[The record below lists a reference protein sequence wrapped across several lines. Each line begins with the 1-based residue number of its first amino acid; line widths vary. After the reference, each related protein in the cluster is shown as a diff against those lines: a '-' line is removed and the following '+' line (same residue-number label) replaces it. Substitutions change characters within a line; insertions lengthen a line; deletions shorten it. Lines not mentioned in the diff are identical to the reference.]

1 VGAHQS
7 DRATCRCCTG
17 RGGEEHVAS
26 ELIDQARTGEALAS
40 VGSARGHGDP
50 RGGGATCPE
59 LHLLPRRLRGM
70 GKGRWCFRSRGD
82 VSSWTTTTRRGE
94 KNCFFFCKVPLQ
106 RKTVRSSIPHPA
118 AKKVSVWGPHH
129 ADARARMVATRAA
142 DATPV
147 THAAGGLLTRMRN
160 ARDAFPHWRPAVDG
174 LT

>member
-1 VGAHQS
+1 VPEHRVGAHQS

-26 ELIDQARTGEALAS
+26 ELIDQARSGEALVS

-94 KNCFFFCKVPLQ
+94 KNCFFFFARYRLQ

-129 ADARARMVATRAA
+129 ADARARMVARKNSRSRQGMR
-142 DATPV
+142 D
-147 THAAGGLLTRMRN
+147 AGG
-160 ARDAFPHWRPAVDG
+160 
-174 LT
+174 